1 MSNPKSPSAEHPH
14 LVSLVLESEKALQH
28 GQQVCARA
36 QERYNASAQEAVD
49 VLALDAKLHWI
60 SNAILE
66 QLKVRLAI
74 FVTSWRLT
82 VCWLLYLNAV
92 GSGSCTVH

>member
-1 MSNPKSPSAEHPH
+1 MSKAKSPSAVHPH

-49 VLALDAKLHWI
+49 VLALDAKVRWI
-60 SNAILE
+60 SDAIIE
-66 QLKVRLAI
+66 QLKVSLA
-74 FVTSWRLT
+74 T
-82 VCWLLYLNAV
+82 
-92 GSGSCTVH
+92 